1 MKIDKVTITG
11 ADDRTSYNDL
21 LTLQEDFP
29 FVEWGILFSNSK
41 EGEFRYP
48 SAAHRKAQFI
58 GELNLSAHFCG
69 WWAKQ
74 VLEKQNFKLISD
86 LPKQYKRIQINYNF
100 EHGITESATQWS
112 LEALAEF
119 VDSSFDRRIIL
130 QYNKSNK
137 LFIDSALSLYDMSSK
152 IHLLYDSSGGR
163 GTEIKKIQPSI
174 GGHYT
179 GYAGGITIDNLDSI
193 CCDIIRVKDAATVW
207 VDLESGARTNNVFDL
222 ELVRALLE
230 KFSLHVNRK

>member
-41 EGEFRYP
+41 EGQFRYP
-48 SAAHRKAQFI
+48 SAEHRKAQFI

-69 WWAKQ
+69 WWARQ
-74 VLEKQNFKLISD
+74 VIEEGNYSLITE
-86 LPKQYKRIQINYNF
+86 LPKQYRRVQLNYNF
-100 EHGITESATQWS
+100 GHSNKFKLDW
-112 LEALAEF
+112 LRNHAE
-119 VDSSFDRRIIL
+119 DTDRRIIL
-130 QYNKSNK
+130 QLNQSNTIILDK
-137 LFIDSALSLYDMSSK
+137 WISKENVSSK
-152 IHLLYDSSGGR
+152 VHFLFDASGGR
-163 GTEIKKIQPSI
+163 GTQINKIQRPV